1 MPCPNRKCV
10 KAYLTS
16 EEYAQLKA
24 QADQAGV
31 SESTF
36 IKRVCL
42 GQELRSRADQKAVL
56 ELIKVNGDLGRLG
69 GLFKMALSEGSHRN
83 FAFEFRQLLRKI
95 EQGQAQVVTCSRAV
109 VKSLNRR
116 KSS

>member
-1 MPCPNRKCV
+1 MPCRNRKSV
-10 KAYLTS
+10 KTYLTP
-16 EEYAQLKA
+16 EEYAQIKA

-31 SESTF
+31 SVSTF

-42 GQELRSRADQKAVL
+42 GQELRSRADQQAVL
-56 ELIKVNGDLGRLG
+56 TLIKVNGDLGRLG
-69 GLFKMALSEGSHRN
+69 GLFKMALSEGRHRN
-83 FAFEFRQLLRKI
+83 FALEFRQLLRKI

-116 KSS
+116 RSS